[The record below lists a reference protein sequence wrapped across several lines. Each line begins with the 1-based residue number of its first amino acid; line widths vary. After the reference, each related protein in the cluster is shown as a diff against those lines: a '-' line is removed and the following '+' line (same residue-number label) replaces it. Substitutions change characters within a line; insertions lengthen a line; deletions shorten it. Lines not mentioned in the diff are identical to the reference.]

1 MPKTTNTQVVKQCR
15 ALGKPYDA
23 LAEVFEKS
31 MKEEETN
38 SKLIAEADVG
48 YHLWSGVSGPI
59 SFSTTSRMNANRLKG
74 L

>member
-1 MPKTTNTQVVKQCR
+1 MQAAKQYR

-38 SKLIAEADVG
+38 SKLIAEADAG
-48 YHLWSGVSGPI
+48 YQLWSGVSGP
-59 SFSTTSRMNANRLKG
+59 
-74 L
+74 